1 VKRLL
6 AAAGLCLL
14 IASTSVVSVPART
27 AAAAPRFA
35 LVDQTFNVE
44 AAGAI
49 TITLQVPTTVTPP
62 AADFTLTF
70 VAHRPVDTRAAVAD
84 AINGQLPRSVDSV
97 DLDPTLIARPAADQL
112 QATVPIEI
120 DTRTSGALLM
130 SQPGLYPV
138 LVELS
143 VGGDVLAELITF
155 VHRLPTVDE
164 VPEDPMPVAMAVTT
178 AHPVTL
184 DDAGRVAVDDATL
197 LELTELADLLESS
210 AVPLG
215 VRVPPSVLA
224 ALPGLGGDGAAL
236 AERLSQAMQRND
248 LLSSPIL
255 PLDPSQAAAADQQ
268 ALYTQWLRDGED
280 SLSTSMSSPTQRTI
294 VVIDTPLSQAGGA
307 MLRDLGARL
316 LIMQGEQFDGLPNTI
331 GGFADTTQLVQIQV
345 TPGVTVDTAIVDRIA
360 SRTLERVTT
369 NPELSAIYT
378 VTDLLAARQQ
388 VEDIGGDPR
397 RHSITLATTDFS
409 LPSATGFSAFTTLL
423 AETPGLT
430 PTTLDDL
437 SVRTDQLLGPEG
449 PIIVDLPD
457 EVPGDISPRIDLR
470 NELGLRGASTG
481 SMLPD
486 DDPRIAEW
494 ARLVGVLPSSALTDA
509 QTDGI
514 ATDLRRQ
521 YDAILASVEA
531 PAGFSFNLTGTSGTV
546 PVTLRNNADIP
557 LTVRVRLTS
566 SKLVPSDDQTVELPP
581 QSFHEVKIR
590 IEARSRGDL
599 PVTLEVLTPLG
610 DVRVT
615 EPVPLTAS
623 INALSG
629 VGNLVTGA
637 GLLVLLTWWVRH
649 IRKNHRQRR
658 AVEASHRHPA
668 TQNGGTADRPEGDPE
683 DTPTDTPD
691 DTLDDTPTDRLDDS
705 TELSPDAATSTL
717 PPS

>member
-1 VKRLL
+1 
-6 AAAGLCLL
+6 
-14 IASTSVVSVPART
+14 
-27 AAAAPRFA
+27 
-35 LVDQTFNVE
+35 
-44 AAGAI
+44 
-49 TITLQVPTTVTPP
+49 
-62 AADFTLTF
+62 
-70 VAHRPVDTRAAVAD
+70 
-84 AINGQLPRSVDSV
+84 
-97 DLDPTLIARPAADQL
+97 
-112 QATVPIEI
+112 
-120 DTRTSGALLM
+120 M
-130 SQPGLYPV
+130 SQPGLYPL

-143 VGGDVLAELITF
+143 VGGEVLAELTTF
-155 VHRLPTVDE
+155 VHRLPTDDE

-178 AHPVTL
+178 SSAVTL
-184 DDAGRVAVDDATL
+184 DGAGRVVVDAAAT
-197 LELTELADLLESS
+197 LELTQLADLLESS
-210 AVPLG
+210 ALPIG
-215 VRVPPSVLA
+215 VRVPPAVLA
-224 ALPGLGGDGAAL
+224 ALPDLGGDGAAL
-236 AERLSQAMQRND
+236 AERLSEAMQRND

-255 PLDPSQAAAADQQ
+255 PLDASQAAAVDQQ
-268 ALYTQWLRDGED
+268 PLYTQWLRDGED

-294 VVIDTPLSQAGGA
+294 VLIDTPLSRAGGA

-316 LIMQGEQFDGLPNTI
+316 LVMQGEQFDGLPNTI

-345 TPGVTVDTAIVDRIA
+345 APGVTVDAAIVDRIA

-369 NPELSAIYT
+369 SPELSAIYT

-457 EVPGDISPRIDLR
+457 EVPGDISARVNLR

-494 ARLVGVLPSSALTDA
+494 ARLVEVLPSSALADSQADA
-509 QTDGI
+509 I
-514 ATDLRRQ
+514 ATDLGSQ

-566 SKLVPSDDQTVELPP
+566 SKLVPADDQTVVLPP
-581 QSFHEVKIR
+581 QSFQEVKIH

-629 VGNLVTGA
+629 AGNLITGA
-637 GLLVLLTWWVRH
+637 GLLVLFTWWVRH
-649 IRKNHRQRR
+649 IRKNHRQRH
-658 AVEASHRHPA
+658 AVEAAHRHPA
-668 TQNGGTADRPEGDPE
+668 TRNGSADEHPERDLNDNPH
-683 DTPTDTPD
+683 DNLNDNPQDNPQDNPHDHPD
-691 DTLDDTPTDRLDDS
+691 DTS
-705 TELSPDAATSTL
+705 GLSPDAATSTL

>member
-1 VKRLL
+1 MRRLL
-6 AAAGLCLL
+6 AAAGLTLL
-14 IASTSVVSVPART
+14 VAATSVVSMPARS
-27 AAAAPRFA
+27 AAAAARFG
-35 LVDQTFNVE
+35 LIDQTFNVE
-44 AAGAI
+44 ATGAI
-49 TITLQVPTTVTPP
+49 TITLQVPSTITPP
-62 AADFTLTF
+62 VADFTLTF
-70 VAHRPVDTRAAVAD
+70 TAYRPVDTRAGVTD
-84 AINGQLPRSVDSV
+84 AINGTLPRNVDSV
-97 DLDPTLIARPAADQL
+97 DLDPTLVARPAADQL

-120 DTRTSGALLM
+120 STRTSTALLM
-130 SQPGLYPV
+130 SRPGLYPV

-143 VGGDVLAELITF
+143 VGGEVLAELTTF
-155 VHRLPTVDE
+155 VHRLPTADE
-164 VPEDPMPVAMAVTT
+164 VPEDPMPVALAVTT
-178 AHPVTL
+178 TTPVAL
-184 DDAGRVAVDDATL
+184 DDAGRVAVDDTNL
-197 LELTELADLLESS
+197 RELTGLADLLESS
-210 AVPLG
+210 AVPIG
-215 VRVPPSVLA
+215 VRVPPSLLA
-224 ALPGLGGDGAAL
+224 ALPDLGADGTAL

-248 LLSSPIL
+248 LLSSPIM
-255 PLDPSQAAAADQQ
+255 PLDASQAAAVDQQ

-280 SLSTSMSSPTQRTI
+280 SLSTSMASPTQRTI
-294 VVIDTPLSQAGGA
+294 VLIDTPLSQAGGA

-316 LIMQGEQFDGLPNTI
+316 LLMQGEQFDGLPNTI

-345 TPGVTVDTAIVDRIA
+345 TPGVTIDTAIVDRIA

-369 NPELSAIYT
+369 TPELSAIYT

-388 VEDIGGDPR
+388 VEDLGGDPR
-397 RHSITLATTDFS
+397 RHSITLATPDFS

-423 AETPGLT
+423 ADTPGLT

-449 PIIVDLPD
+449 PIIVDLPATVD
-457 EVPGDISPRIDLR
+457 GDISGRINLR

-486 DDPRIAEW
+486 DDARVTEW
-494 ARLVGVLPSSALTDA
+494 ARLIDVLPSSALTDEQADAIAVDLRA
-509 QTDGI
+509 QYDGI
-514 ATDLRRQ
+514 LS
-521 YDAILASVEA
+521 SVVA
-531 PAGFSFNLTGTSGTV
+531 PEGFSFNLTGTSGTV

-566 SKLVPSDDQTVELPP
+566 SKLVPTEDQTVELPP
-581 QSFHEVKIR
+581 QSFHEVKIT

-623 INALSG
+623 VNALSG

-649 IRKNHRQRR
+649 IRKNRRQRR
-658 AVEASHRHPA
+658 AAEASLRHPA
-668 TQNGGTADRPEGDPE
+668 TQNGVGLDHTEVE
-683 DTPTDTPD
+683 SD
-691 DTLDDTPTDRLDDS
+691 DAS
-705 TELSPDAATSTL
+705 GLSPDAATSTL